1 MSNIL
6 LSFLT
11 MLNFQ
16 NQPMYLMSEYD
27 NIYINQEKTL
37 RITTIDCKEKIYL
50 DLVYVTYNEEWNG
63 TKQMIFSNGVSC
75 QISKIES
82 NLLNEG

>member
-11 MLNFQ
+11 MLSFQ

-27 NIYINQEKTL
+27 NILSMFHN
-37 RITTIDCKEKIYL
+37 D
-50 DLVYVTYNEEWNG
+50 
-63 TKQMIFSNGVSC
+63 
-75 QISKIES
+75 
-82 NLLNEG
+82 